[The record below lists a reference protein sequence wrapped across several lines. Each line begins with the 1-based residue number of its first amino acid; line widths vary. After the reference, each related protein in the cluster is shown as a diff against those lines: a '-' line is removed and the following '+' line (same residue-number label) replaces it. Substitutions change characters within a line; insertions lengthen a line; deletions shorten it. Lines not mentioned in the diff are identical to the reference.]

1 MGHDFGSEGNMMTG
15 RVYSNSS
22 EQDSKIQLEMTGE
35 KEKIDILKA
44 IKPMLYLFLKKI
56 CALSAGI

>member
-15 RVYSNSS
+15 RVYSSSS

-35 KEKIDILKA
+35 KEQIDILKV
-44 IKPMLYLFLKKI
+44 M
-56 CALSAGI
+56 